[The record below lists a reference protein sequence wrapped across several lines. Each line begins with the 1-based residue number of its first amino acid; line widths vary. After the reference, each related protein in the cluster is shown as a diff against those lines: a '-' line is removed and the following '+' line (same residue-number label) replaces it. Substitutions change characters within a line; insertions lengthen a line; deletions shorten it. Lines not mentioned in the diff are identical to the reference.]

1 MTLGSQ
7 AKSTTFDEVE
17 YIRAPET
24 DIADSFSNGNGE
36 NTCSKK
42 KLKLN
47 KKGKIS
53 DPNYKDAHSNTI
65 ELKNMKNGDKKSNQ
79 LGKLESS
86 VPEKSGC
93 CNRSEACVKKCAL
106 YSCFSGLGVLLIS
119 VIW

>member
-42 KLKLN
+42 KLKL
-47 KKGKIS
+47 KK
-53 DPNYKDAHSNTI
+53 
-65 ELKNMKNGDKKSNQ
+65 KKKFQ
-79 LGKLESS
+79 IPITKMPIATQSS
-86 VPEKSGC
+86 SKT
-93 CNRSEACVKKCAL
+93 
-106 YSCFSGLGVLLIS
+106 
-119 VIW
+119 